1 MSIVGVPTEWIDL
14 IDSFVPDILRLV
26 IASWDGM
33 TPPSSDARE
42 DHISTALCRMLRQNR
57 NARSLMFQI
66 DTQLVELD
74 PAAGEDIGRLD
85 ISFRPLLPR
94 EDIYFCLECKR
105 LNVVRDG
112 QTRSYASEYVV
123 FGVARF
129 VSGQYASAVRN
140 GGMLAFVLNGDTS
153 SAIER
158 VEDNLRSKH
167 ADLGMKAP
175 GGFQPSTILV
185 GDERVRETYHTR
197 NSPSDPFCIH
207 HIFMARTQATGA
219 YANSAT

>member
-1 MSIVGVPTEWIDL
+1 
-14 IDSFVPDILRLV
+14 
-26 IASWDGM
+26 M

-42 DHISTALCRMLRQNR
+42 VHISTALCRVLRQNR
-57 NARSLMFQI
+57 EARSLMFQI
-66 DTQLVELD
+66 DTQMVELD

-85 ISFRPLLPR
+85 ISFRPLVPR
-94 EDIYFCLECKR
+94 GHYFCLECKR

-129 VSGQYASAVRN
+129 VSGQYARRVRN
-140 GGMLAFVLNGDTS
+140 GGMLAFVLNGDIS

-197 NSPSDPFCIH
+197 NSPGDPFCIH
-207 HIFMARTQATGA
+207 HIFMARAQATGA
-219 YANSAT
+219 EASSTT